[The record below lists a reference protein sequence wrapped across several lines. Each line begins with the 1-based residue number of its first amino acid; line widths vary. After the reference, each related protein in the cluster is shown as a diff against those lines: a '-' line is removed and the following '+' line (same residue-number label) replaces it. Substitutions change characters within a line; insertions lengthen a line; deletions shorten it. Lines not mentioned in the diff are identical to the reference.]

1 MNQSRAFKLCPL
13 STCPHFEELALHFDS
28 TNRGI
33 DNFFRKECPKFEST
47 QKLKTFVLMDPIK
60 NQIVGFFSSTVGL
73 LTQNVKKDD
82 GTYKVD
88 TPYINLAYFAID
100 KEYQGTGIGRALMME
115 FFSMCMVIALYT
127 GVQLI
132 YLESVDESVNF
143 YKRLGYELLHK
154 DATPEAYQKFGND
167 IRNIQF
173 PMLRKISDLIA
184 DGHSPYIDNVL
195 PINVEK

>member
-1 MNQSRAFKLCPL
+1 M
-13 STCPHFEELALHFDS
+13 
-28 TNRGI
+28 
-33 DNFFRKECPKFEST
+33 
-47 QKLKTFVLMDPIK
+47 
-60 NQIVGFFSSTVGL
+60 
-73 LTQNVKKDD
+73 
-82 GTYKVD
+82 
-88 TPYINLAYFAID
+88 NLAYFAID

-167 IRNIQF
+167 TRNIQF